1 VGIPRKLPA
10 LARSAKLAGRLARI
24 ESTGDDR
31 APKGAP
37 PHSVELLSNLA
48 AGLTA
53 AESALSSDAGAS
65 RDREASLRLV
75 GVGLRAWVWLAR
87 ELGVDPEQALRLV
100 DDETVASVREEAE
113 RTRRGS

>member
-1 VGIPRKLPA
+1 VGIPRNLPA

-24 ESTGDDR
+24 ESTGDGR
-31 APKGAP
+31 APEGAP
-37 PHSVELLSNLA
+37 PQSAETLSHLT

-53 AESALSSDAGAS
+53 AESALTSEAGTG
-65 RDREASLRLV
+65 RDREAALRLV

-100 DDETVASVREEAE
+100 DDETVASVREEDA